1 MRLQPDAAKR
11 CELEILLE
19 RVTILKSLKSR
30 LSSKSGRGGCL
41 IISTTTFDKAFC
53 LSPKGD
59 PDLFVINKQPWFR
72 QVKRNKVTGE
82 LYRRVKGY
90 LEVLLAA
97 AVLPSIRYSR
107 FVTYSI
113 A

>member
-1 MRLQPDAAKR
+1 MF
-11 CELEILLE
+11 
-19 RVTILKSLKSR
+19 SLKVR
-30 LSSKSGRGGCL
+30 ILSKSRTGGGL
-41 IISTTTFDKAFC
+41 IIFNDDFSIRLFVSPVKAT
-53 LSPKGD
+53 LN
-59 PDLFVINKQPWFR
+59 LFVINKQRWFR

>member
-1 MRLQPDAAKR
+1 MKKPFSRMRFSGFCRMRSQPDAAKR

-41 IISTTTFDKAFC
+41 YNFQRRLFDKAFC

-59 PDLFVINKQPWFR
+59 PDLFVINKQPWVSGR
-72 QVKRNKVTGE
+72 LKETK
-82 LYRRVKGY
+82 
-90 LEVLLAA
+90 
-97 AVLPSIRYSR
+97 
-107 FVTYSI
+107 
-113 A
+113 